1 MSPLLAALVL
11 GFLLGIA
18 GTIWIA
24 VIAFQKGDLLW
35 AIASIF
41 CGIAAVIYG
50 VQHLNQAK
58 IPLALLIAGTAITVV
73 GRILILQADPAL

>member
-41 CGIAAVIYG
+41 CGIAAVTYG
-50 VQHLNQAK
+50 VQNLNQAK